1 MSFTRWSSWPGLLCP
16 ILAVP
21 AAAAA
26 EAEPGPICT
35 DRPAKANAVCTV
47 PAGTFQLETNTI
59 GWSLTRAAGAQT
71 KVLTVGSSFVKLGL
85 TKRSDLEVGFT
96 PYAESV
102 AKQGGARERLSGL
115 GDVVVRYKQ
124 RLTGEDAKVQAAL
137 IPFVKLPTA
146 KSGIGNDKVEVGLA
160 VPISFALAG
169 PVTMT
174 VGPELDLLA
183 DADGHGRHAALIN
196 LVNVAVPVVRRVTLA
211 AELWS
216 NFNFDPAGRVPQ
228 ASLDGS
234 IAYAISGDLQLDA
247 GINIGLTP
255 DTSDIELYS
264 GLSARF

>member
-1 MSFTRWSSWPGLLCP
+1 
-16 ILAVP
+16 VP
-21 AAAAA
+21 SAAAA
-26 EAEPGPICT
+26 EADPGPICT

-85 TKRSDLEVGFT
+85 TNRSDLE
-96 PYAESV
+96 
-102 AKQGGARERLSGL
+102 SGL

-196 LVNVAVPVVRRVTLA
+196 LVNVAVPVMRRVTLA

-216 NFNFDPAGRVPQ
+216 NFNLDPAGRVQQ

-234 IAYAISGDLQLDA
+234 VAYAISGDLQLDA